1 MATSGEATWAQVWEQ
16 LKVLVGVYVDSLGPS
31 LSPLNLAATL
41 ALCLVLWL
49 VWKPSKGF
57 LAWVFP
63 AKVYRTRSFLLDLWL
78 FLLNWFVGLFTA
90 LNYAAIA
97 TVTAYALWGTLGL
110 PAPPPEARN
119 PVLSALVIFLAGDLA
134 LYWFHRLHH
143 GRPTLWAF
151 HALHHSAE
159 EMSPVT
165 AFRHHP
171 IYHILGGLFV
181 SVAVGLCQGLAMVA
195 IIGRLDVAV
204 LAGTNLFSAL
214 LNLATNNLKHSHIQ
228 LRFPGWLEH
237 VLISPAQH
245 QVHHSIDPKH
255 FNRNYGDSLAIWDW
269 MFGTLYISRADE
281 DIRFGLGDATGSAP
295 AAAASEP
302 SQGIGR
308 AGGAGTGH
316 PAAPGRAFEER
327 TLTLPERW

>member
-1 MATSGEATWAQVWEQ
+1 MAAEGEASWALVWDQ
-16 LKVLVGVYVDSLGPS
+16 LKVLFGVYAEGLGPS
-31 LSPLNLAATL
+31 LSPLNVLATL
-41 ALCLVLWL
+41 ALCLGLWL

-63 AKVYRTRSFLLDLWL
+63 AKVYRTRTFLLDLWL
-78 FLLNWFVGLFTA
+78 LLLNWFVGLFTA
-90 LNYAAIA
+90 LNYATIA

-143 GRPTLWAF
+143 RRPALWAF

-165 AFRHHP
+165 AYRHHP
-171 IYHILGGLFV
+171 IYHILTGLFV

-204 LAGTNLFSAL
+204 LAGTNVFSAL
-214 LNLATNNLKHSHIQ
+214 LNLATNHLKHSHIQ
-228 LRFPGWLEH
+228 LRFPAWLEH

-269 MFGTLYISRADE
+269 MFGTLYISRPGE
-281 DIRFGLGDATGSAP
+281 EIRFGLGDATGTPLPQRHPNLRTAL
-295 AAAASEP
+295 AEP
-302 SQGIGR
+302 MGR
-308 AGGAGTGH
+308 ARAILLRRD
-316 PAAPGRAFEER
+316 GRPKKG
-327 TLTLPERW
+327 L